1 MNFSS
6 IFFHSDSPLGALQ
19 LDLYT
24 RQAGPI
30 VINAPENSTCIGKLH
45 LRVNYDSK
53 CSDLQIHLI
62 EAHDL
67 CPFEEGG
74 FREVYVRLELK
85 PEIDQRKRETNI
97 FRFDTNPY
105 FNQHFKFPVS
115 RDQLSEKEL
124 ILLVSS
130 TNPGNQG
137 DLSKSHLS
145 RFSMPTSVQVT
156 YPES

>member
-1 MNFSS
+1 MNNF
-6 IFFHSDSPLGALQ
+6 SPLGALQ

-30 VINAPENSTCIGKLH
+30 VINAPENSICIGKLH
-45 LRVNYDSK
+45 LRINYDSK

-62 EAHDL
+62 EAHNL
-67 CPFEEGG
+67 IPFDEGG

-97 FRFDTNPY
+97 FRFDSNPY

-124 ILLVSS
+124 IL
-130 TNPGNQG
+130 
-137 DLSKSHLS
+137 
-145 RFSMPTSVQVT
+145 QV
-156 YPES
+156 

>member
-1 MNFSS
+1 
-6 IFFHSDSPLGALQ
+6 
-19 LDLYT
+19 
-24 RQAGPI
+24 
-30 VINAPENSTCIGKLH
+30 
-45 LRVNYDSK
+45 VNYDSK

-62 EAHDL
+62 EAHNL
-67 CPFEEGG
+67 VPFEEGG

-124 ILLVSS
+124 ILLVSCGDKSLDENDFSPLSVSCFPSRHRSS
-130 TNPGNQG
+130 T
-137 DLSKSHLS
+137 
-145 RFSMPTSVQVT
+145 PTNAQAT
-156 YPES
+156 YQAN

>member
-1 MNFSS
+1 
-6 IFFHSDSPLGALQ
+6 LQ

-67 CPFEEGG
+67 VPFEEGG

-124 ILLVSS
+124 ILLVRLC
-130 TNPGNQG
+130 GKRQLG
-137 DLSKSHLS
+137 KC
-145 RFSMPTSVQVT
+145 FIFV
-156 YPES
+156 

>member
-1 MNFSS
+1 LNSVQYFPLLCLN
-6 IFFHSDSPLGALQ
+6 SPLGALQ

-67 CPFEEGG
+67 VPFEEGG

-124 ILLVSS
+124 ILLVR
-130 TNPGNQG
+130 
-137 DLSKSHLS
+137 LVE
-145 RFSMPTSVQVT
+145 TSIREKFV
-156 YPES
+156 

>member
-1 MNFSS
+1 M
-6 IFFHSDSPLGALQ
+6 GALQ

-30 VINAPENSTCIGKLH
+30 VINAPENSICIGKLH

-62 EAHDL
+62 EAHNL

-124 ILLVSS
+124 ILQVR
-130 TNPGNQG
+130 
-137 DLSKSHLS
+137 DLSC
-145 RFSMPTSVQVT
+145 FT
-156 YPES
+156 

>member
-1 MNFSS
+1 M
-6 IFFHSDSPLGALQ
+6 I
-19 LDLYT
+19 
-24 RQAGPI
+24 
-30 VINAPENSTCIGKLH
+30 TCIMITCTKLLFLVKTVH

-62 EAHDL
+62 EAHNL

-124 ILLVSS
+124 IL
-130 TNPGNQG
+130 
-137 DLSKSHLS
+137 
-145 RFSMPTSVQVT
+145 QVGGVC
-156 YPES
+156 

>member
-1 MNFSS
+1 MKFFS
-6 IFFHSDSPLGALQ
+6 ILFHPNSPLGALQ

-45 LRVNYDSK
+45 LRINYDSK

-124 ILLVSS
+124 ILLVSCIES
-130 TNPGNQG
+130 GNQESFSTSRF
-137 DLSKSHLS
+137 L

-156 YPES
+156 YQES

>member
-1 MNFSS
+1 M
-6 IFFHSDSPLGALQ
+6 
-19 LDLYT
+19 YT

-62 EAHDL
+62 EAHNL
-67 CPFEEGG
+67 ISFEEGG

-85 PEIDQRKRETNI
+85 PEIDQRKRETNL

-115 RDQLSEKEL
+115 RDQLSEQEL
-124 ILLVSS
+124 ILLVSEFAFTFEENSFKDEFRFRFS
-130 TNPGNQG
+130 TRTNAQAT
-137 DLSKSHLS
+137 LRASS
-145 RFSMPTSVQVT
+145 RFPSPTSI
-156 YPES
+156 

>member
-1 MNFSS
+1 M
-6 IFFHSDSPLGALQ
+6 GALQ

-30 VINAPENSTCIGKLH
+30 VINAPENSICIGKLH
-45 LRVNYDSK
+45 LRVNYDAK

-62 EAHDL
+62 EAHNL
-67 CPFEEGG
+67 VPFEEGG
-74 FREVYVRLELK
+74 YREVYVRLELK

-124 ILLVSS
+124 ILQVRDVWKLPD
-130 TNPGNQG
+130 NLLI
-137 DLSKSHLS
+137 DLLS
-145 RFSMPTSVQVT
+145 FNRFSMLTNAQAT
-156 YPES
+156 YQAS

>member
-1 MNFSS
+1 M
-6 IFFHSDSPLGALQ
+6 GTLQ

-30 VINAPENSTCIGKLH
+30 VINAPDNSTCIGKRKRTFLIDITSNKSFLSHLLVH

-62 EAHDL
+62 EAHNL
-67 CPFEEGG
+67 VPFEEGG

-124 ILLVSS
+124 ILQVD
-130 TNPGNQG
+130 P
-137 DLSKSHLS
+137 
-145 RFSMPTSVQVT
+145 SMFHIFK
-156 YPES
+156 

>member
-1 MNFSS
+1 M
-6 IFFHSDSPLGALQ
+6 GTLQ

-30 VINAPENSTCIGKLH
+30 VINAPDNSTCIGKRKRTFLIDITSNKSFLSHLSVH

-62 EAHDL
+62 EAHNL
-67 CPFEEGG
+67 VPFEEGG

-124 ILLVSS
+124 IL
-130 TNPGNQG
+130 
-137 DLSKSHLS
+137 
-145 RFSMPTSVQVT
+145 QVDP
-156 YPES
+156 YF